1 MDRANGNGIELGD
14 PSANGV
20 NIGNTT
26 NHRAGSSTTN
36 KSSGS
41 SNTYLK
47 RFRPSEQSNT
57 GNPRSETEET
67 EREFP
72 PPIGNRITQDQ
83 SPITP
88 FADALTLTPIRVKK
102 VRPSLSPVKTPAE
115 SKPKPRRF
123 SEVLA
128 KNPSK
133 PNAKYDIGTA
143 ALNFREFSFWNED
156 GDMLNENISDVH
168 REAFHR
174 YLMEHYGV
182 TAVTISLPFLY
193 LECYPSAPPENER
206 PFSVAGAISVWIEPG
221 QRIDFCISVGERGEG
236 ERVKVAEEL
245 KDDLHQMRNPQ
256 EETLL
261 SLAQS
266 HFRNAVAISFI
277 WDAVVVELPKMD
289 HLQFRD
295 LLQELPEGFANAN
308 VSLEF
313 HNGPLPYSAHKR
325 IVKPDPTFN
334 GPDAIADESDYVKEH
349 GCFYPG
355 AMIHAVNDTGEDLGS
370 VTTGILVEKG
380 LNRRLTVSYHCWE
393 PLIQKNPD
401 MFGSPSACKVI
412 QGDPGTEVG
421 FVHERIK
428 ATDVAL
434 AKLLPSIEF
443 RNEFMEIDARPKRLL
458 PLKQIRVADEFLID
472 SFVTGKQ
479 RLKCVGVR
487 FPLKRRENARS
498 HPHRIGPESHLP
510 PDENIYIELRQGIY
524 ATNEPKILKQPKIR
538 EGVCGAVL
546 VRCRQRSNP
555 LRTLDS
561 VLKDGEVAG
570 FIHFA
575 DLQSKGD
582 VDTLLC
588 YADSFEELASEG
600 WKVVQTAEKRKEP
613 GGNDEEAL

>member
-1 MDRANGNGIELGD
+1 MSGSSPVRVTSLQLDSPTEMDRA
-14 PSANGV
+14 
-20 NIGNTT
+20 
-26 NHRAGSSTTN
+26 
-36 KSSGS
+36 SGS
-41 SNTYLK
+41 
-47 RFRPSEQSNT
+47 
-57 GNPRSETEET
+57 
-67 EREFP
+67 
-72 PPIGNRITQDQ
+72 RITQDQ
-83 SPITP
+83 NPITP
-88 FADALTLTPIRVKK
+88 FVDALTLTPIRVKK
-102 VRPSLSPVKTPAE
+102 IRPSLSPVKTAAE
-115 SKPKPRRF
+115 SKPNPQRF

-128 KNPSK
+128 KNPSML
-133 PNAKYDIGTA
+133 NAKYDIGTA

-156 GDMLNENISDVH
+156 GHMLDENISDVH
-168 REAFHR
+168 REALHR
-174 YLMEHYGV
+174 YLMVHYGV
-182 TAVTISLPFLY
+182 TAITISLPFLY

-206 PFSVAGAISVWIEPG
+206 PFSVAGAISVWIESG
-221 QRIDFCISVGERGEG
+221 QQIDFCISVGERGEG
-236 ERVKVAEEL
+236 ERIKIAEDL

-261 SLAQS
+261 SLARS
-266 HFRNAVAISFI
+266 HFRTAIAISFI
-277 WDAVVVELPKMD
+277 WDAVVVELPKVD
-289 HLQFRD
+289 HLQFGD

-334 GPDAIADESDYVKEH
+334 GPDAIADDSDYVKEH

-355 AMIHAVNDTGEDLGS
+355 AMVHAVGDAGEDLGS
-370 VTTGILVEKG
+370 VTAGILVENG
-380 LNRRLTVSYHCWE
+380 LNRRLIVSYHCWE
-393 PLIQKNPD
+393 PLAQKHPE
-401 MFGSPSACKVI
+401 MFGSPGACRVI

-428 ATDVAL
+428 TTDVAL

-458 PLKQIRVADEFLID
+458 PSKQIQIADEFLID

-479 RLKCVGVR
+479 RLRCVGKR
-487 FPLKRRENARS
+487 LPLERRQNARS
-498 HPHRIGPESHLP
+498 HPHLMAPESHLP
-510 PDENIYIELRQGIY
+510 PDENIYIQLRQGIY
-524 ATNEPKILKQPKIR
+524 ATNELKIPKQPKIR

-570 FIHFA
+570 FMHFA
-575 DLQSKGD
+575 DLQSKGG

-588 YADSFEELASEG
+588 YADSFDELASEG
-600 WKVVQTAEKRKEP
+600 WEVAQATEKRKEP
-613 GGNDEEAL
+613 GGNDEEA